1 MRRFE
6 QIIEDQYKRLGIALE
21 AEDEGDPL
29 EDDNEKQKKDL
40 EAHKQYTDKAED
52 EAHDSDMNVQSA
64 RQKLATTKTQYNQ
77 NQATR
82 SDDKRKDL
90 EAKQAS

>member
-21 AEDEGDPL
+21 ADEGDPL

-52 EAHDSDMNVQSA
+52 EAHDSDMNVQTA

-77 NQATR
+77 AQATK
-82 SDDKRKDL
+82 SDEKRKDL

>member
-21 AEDEGDPL
+21 ADEGDPL

-52 EAHDSDMNVQSA
+52 EAHDSDMNVHVA
-64 RQKLATTKTQYNQ
+64 RQKLATTKTSYNQ
-77 NQATR
+77 AQAAK
-82 SDDKRKDL
+82 SDEKRKDL

>member
-21 AEDEGDPL
+21 ADDESDPL
-29 EDDNEKQKKDL
+29 EDDNIKQKKDL

-52 EAHDSDMNVQSA
+52 EAHDSDMNVQTA
-64 RQKLATTKTQYNQ
+64 RQKLATTKAQYNQ
-77 NQATR
+77 TQAQK
-82 SDDKRKDL
+82 SEEQRKKL
-90 EAKQAS
+90 EAQQAS

>member
-21 AEDEGDPL
+21 AEDEVDPL
-29 EDDNEKQKKDL
+29 EDDNKKQEKDL

-52 EAHDSDMNVQSA
+52 EAYDSNMNVQTA
-64 RQKLATTKTQYNQ
+64 RQKYAKAQTNANNAKIQS
-77 NQATR
+77 
-82 SDDKRKDL
+82 SDKKREKL
-90 EAKQAS
+90 ETGQS

>member
-21 AEDEGDPL
+21 ADDESNPS

-40 EAHKQYTDKAED
+40 ESQQAYTDKAED
-52 EAHDSDMNVQSA
+52 EAHDSDMNVHVA

-77 NQATR
+77 AQATK
-82 SDDKRKDL
+82 SDNKRKDL

>member
-21 AEDEGDPL
+21 ADDDGDPL
-29 EDDNEKQKKDL
+29 EDDNKKQEKDL

-52 EAHDSDMNVQSA
+52 EAHDSNMNVHTA
-64 RQKLATTKTQYNQ
+64 RQKYATAQTNANNAKIQS
-77 NQATR
+77 
-82 SDDKRKDL
+82 SDERRKKL
-90 EAKQAS
+90 EAGQS

>member
-21 AEDEGDPL
+21 AEDEVDPL
-29 EDDNEKQKKDL
+29 EDDNKKQEKDL

-52 EAHDSDMNVQSA
+52 EAHDSNMNVQTA
-64 RQKLATTKTQYNQ
+64 RQKYAKAQTNANNAKIQS
-77 NQATR
+77 
-82 SDDKRKDL
+82 SDKKREKL
-90 EAKQAS
+90 ETGQS

>member
-21 AEDEGDPL
+21 ADESDPL

-52 EAHDSDMNVQSA
+52 EAHDSDMNVQTA

-77 NQATR
+77 NQAAR
-82 SDDKRKDL
+82 SEKKRKDL